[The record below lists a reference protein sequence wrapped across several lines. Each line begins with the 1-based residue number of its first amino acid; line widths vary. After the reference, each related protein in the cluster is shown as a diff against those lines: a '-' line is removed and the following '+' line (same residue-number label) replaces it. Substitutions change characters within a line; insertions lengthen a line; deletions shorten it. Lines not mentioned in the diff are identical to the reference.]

1 MPKPKIIPN
10 LYFSRNTSKDVW
22 SLTNEAAAVAANNE
36 KNKGREMINMGQGF
50 FSYSPPPFA
59 ISEAKRALDV
69 ALMNQYAPTRGS
81 QNLLDTLVDYYSP
94 FYKSQLT
101 HANVTVTTG
110 ANEGIFAC
118 LAGLLNHGDEV
129 IVFEP
134 FFDQYIA
141 NIELNGGK
149 VVYVPLKVPEQ
160 LHSRVTKG
168 SEWEVDWD
176 ILEKSITDNT
186 KALII
191 NTPHNPIGKVFSVD
205 ELTKLGN
212 LCVRHNIVIIADEVY
227 EQLYYTGDFP
237 RIATLSPEIA
247 QLTLS
252 VGSAGKLFAA
262 TGWRVGWVVSM
273 NEELL
278 SYVSKAHTRICFS
291 SPSPF
296 QEGVSQAFSDAA
308 EVNYFQRMR
317 QDYIKRYDLV
327 TKVFDELGLPYT
339 IAEGSYFLLV
349 DFAKV
354 KIPSDYPFPD
364 EYMHRGRDFRISY
377 WLTNELGVVTIPC
390 TEFYIK
396 EHEGVA
402 DTLLRFAVCKDE
414 AFLQRAVERLKLLSA
429 YL

>member
-134 FFDQYIA
+134 FFYQYIA

-327 TKVFDELGLPYT
+327 TKGVRRAWSAVHHCRGIILP
-339 IAEGSYFLLV
+339 
-349 DFAKV
+349 
-354 KIPSDYPFPD
+354 P
-364 EYMHRGRDFRISY
+364 GRF
-377 WLTNELGVVTIPC
+377 C
-390 TEFYIK
+390 
-396 EHEGVA
+396 
-402 DTLLRFAVCKDE
+402 
-414 AFLQRAVERLKLLSA
+414 
-429 YL
+429 